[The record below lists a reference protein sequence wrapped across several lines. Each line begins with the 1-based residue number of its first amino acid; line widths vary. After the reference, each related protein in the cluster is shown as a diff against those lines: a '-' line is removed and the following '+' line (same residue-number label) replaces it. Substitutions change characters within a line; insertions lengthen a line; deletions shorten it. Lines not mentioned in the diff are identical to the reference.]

1 MAIKNY
7 YLILG
12 VSRSESA
19 EGIRAAFRQLAKR
32 YHPDRAGAES
42 TPEFREILEAYE
54 VLSDPERRRQ
64 YNSELEAAEQRAQAA
79 AAAPAEQPAR
89 SWSRELWTEFAARLA
104 AEAPPAGV
112 VILEAVLHPE
122 QALLGTTLRI
132 ELPVRAWCPAC
143 GGSGWEWPFPC
154 LACGGQGVRRLRRP
168 LTVQVPPRTRHGTIL
183 EIPFSDAAI
192 GRIVLRIRVRVAPF

>member
-54 VLSDPERRRQ
+54 VLSDPERRRR
-64 YNSELEAAEQRAQAA
+64 YNSELEAAERRAEAA
-79 AAAPAEQPAR
+79 ATQVEQTAR
-89 SWSRELWTEFAARLA
+89 PWSRELWAEFAARLA
-104 AEAPPAGV
+104 AEAPAAGTV
-112 VILEAVLHPE
+112 TLEAVLHPE
-122 QALLGTTLRI
+122 EALLGTTLRI
-132 ELPVRAWCPAC
+132 ELPAAAPCPAC
-143 GGSGWEWPFPC
+143 GGTGWQWRFPC
-154 LACGGQGVRRLRRP
+154 LVCGGEGARRLRHP
-168 LTVQVPPRTRHGTIL
+168 LAVQVPPRTRHGAIL
-183 EIPFSDAAI
+183 EIPYSDPAV
-192 GRIVLRIRVRVAPF
+192 GRVLLRIRVRLAPF

>member
-12 VSRSESA
+12 VSRGESA

-64 YNSELEAAEQRAQAA
+64 YNSELEAAERRLEA
-79 AAAPAEQPAR
+79 AAAPPAEQPSR
-89 SWSRELWTEFAARLA
+89 PWSRELWAEFAARLA
-104 AEAPPAGV
+104 AKAPPAS
-112 VILEAVLHPE
+112 IIALEAALRPE
-122 QALLGTTLRI
+122 EALLGTTLRI
-132 ELPVRAWCPAC
+132 ELPVAASCPAC

-168 LTVQVPPRTRHGTIL
+168 LAVPIPPRTRHGTVL
-183 EIPFSDAAI
+183 EIPYSDAAI
-192 GRIVLRIRVRVAPF
+192 GRILLRIRVRVAPF

>member
-12 VSRSESA
+12 VSRGEST

-64 YNSELEAAEQRAQAA
+64 YNSELEAAEHRVGPS
-79 AAAPAEQPAR
+79 AAPAEQPAR
-89 SWSRELWTEFAARLA
+89 PWSRELWAEFAARLA
-104 AEAPPAGV
+104 AGASPAGIV
-112 VILEAVLHPE
+112 ALEAVLHPE
-122 QALLGTTLRI
+122 EALLGTTLRI
-132 ELPVRAWCPAC
+132 ELPVAASCPAC

-154 LACGGQGVRRLRRP
+154 LACGGEGVRRLRRP
-168 LTVQVPPRTRHGTIL
+168 LTVQIPPRTRPGAIL
-183 EIPFSDAAI
+183 EIPYADAAI
-192 GRIVLRIRVRVAPF
+192 GRILLRIRVRVAPF